1 MKISGEVT
9 IAVNPDPSGVPTIN
23 GTAKYSLDCSE
34 AEHALAFR
42 TFQKISDDW
51 LEVKQEFVKSLVCT
65 ASFKDMIT
73 AGWAVLT
80 QKLKAS

>member
-9 IAVNPDPSGVPTIN
+9 IAVNPDPAGLPIIN
-23 GTAKYSLDCSE
+23 GTAKYSLDCTE
-34 AEHALAFR
+34 AEHALAFH

-65 ASFKDMIT
+65 AGFKDMVT